1 MNKEKTIS
9 QNCLKLIVE
18 KKYTEAKA
26 LTRELNSN
34 DNILIIKGIKMA
46 LEGIINSQNNKS
58 NTYFFDN
65 LDKLKKLRQ
74 MCKLRSSSTWA
85 DDFDRGYFETWLKF
99 ISLFLRQHSNGK

>member
-9 QNCLKLIVE
+9 QNCLKLIFE
-18 KKYTEAKA
+18 KKYSEAKA
-26 LTRELNSN
+26 LARELNSN
-34 DNILIIKGIKMA
+34 NNIQIIKGIKMA

-58 NTYFFDN
+58 NSYLFDN

-85 DDFDRGYFETWLKF
+85 DDFDKGYFETWLKY
-99 ISLFLRQHSNGK
+99 ISLFLKQHSNEK